1 LGFALALFLIHRFD
15 AALRPQLVSIAEA
28 QIRNQFVLIA
38 DQAITDVLTE
48 NDLSYGDLVTFHT
61 GETGQITAL
70 STDTVLLNLLRSAIF
85 EDISQQ
91 VDNLDSRSL
100 GVPFG
105 SLTGIDLLSAWGP
118 RLSVQ
123 VLSVASVE
131 GDYRNEF
138 TDAGINQTLH
148 RILLDVTMTARLLLP
163 GGIQEIT
170 VSAPVCVAET
180 VIIGQVPQTYLNY
193 TQ

>member
-15 AALRPQLVSIAEA
+15 AALRPQLVSIAET

-70 STDTVLLNLLRSAIF
+70 STDTVLLNLLRSAIL
-85 EDISQQ
+85 EDISLQ
-91 VDNLDSRSL
+91 VDSLDSASL
-100 GVPFG
+100 GVPLG